1 MHKHTITAREVMR
14 VDIFEIEGQATVTD
28 AIRVF
33 NENRVRL
40 LVIKKRDEFDAYGVV
55 LLSDVVKKVL
65 AKDRAPDRVNLYEIM
80 SKPIVSVEP
89 NMDVRYC
96 ARLLSQFSLSHTLVV
111 ESGKVIGMIGYKEL
125 LVPWSETDI
134 IK

>member
-96 ARLLSQFSLSHTLVV
+96 GRLLSQVSVS
-111 ESGKVIGMIGYKEL
+111 
-125 LVPWSETDI
+125 PPR
-134 IK
+134 

>member
-1 MHKHTITAREVMR
+1 MHKNRITARDVMR
-14 VDIFEIEGQATVTD
+14 EDIVQIDGQATVTE

-33 NENRVRL
+33 NDNQVRL
-40 LVIKKRDEFDAYGVV
+40 LVVKKRDEFDAYGVV

-96 ARLLSQFSLSHTLVV
+96 ARLLSQFSLSHTLVI
-111 ESGKVIGMIGYKEL
+111 ESGKVLGMIGYKEL
-125 LVPWSETDI
+125 LVPWFEIDSSQ
-134 IK
+134 

>member
-134 IK
+134 I

>member
-1 MHKHTITAREVMR
+1 MRKQIVTARDVMR

-33 NENRVRL
+33 RENRVRML
-40 LVIKKRDEFDAYGVV
+40 IVKKRDEFDAYGVV

-80 SKPIVSVEP
+80 SKPVVSVEP

-96 ARLLSQFSLSHTLVV
+96 ARLLSQLNLSHTLVI

-125 LVPWSETDI
+125 LVPWFEVDN
-134 IK
+134 